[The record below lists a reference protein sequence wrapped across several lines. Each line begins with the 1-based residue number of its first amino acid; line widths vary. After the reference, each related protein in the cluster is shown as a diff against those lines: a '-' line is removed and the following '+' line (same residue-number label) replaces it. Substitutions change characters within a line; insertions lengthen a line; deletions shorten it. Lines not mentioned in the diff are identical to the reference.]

1 MYETH
6 IKTALWWAYD
16 IPGNLGWIL
25 YLAGLGKFLVNGGIT
40 AHLPA
45 AVLLTVPALCM
56 LIGIAELIGE
66 RICKLDR
73 KLPAIRL
80 WRGFGSLTC
89 GGLAGAVL
97 SALTLH
103 SNLSTANGILMLA
116 GGVLCF
122 VFAGLIAVSFK
133 KSEVVDPDDRHI

>member
-1 MYETH
+1 MYESN
-6 IKTALWWAYD
+6 IKNALWWAYD

-73 KLPAIRL
+73 KLPAIRF
-80 WRGFGSLTC
+80 WRGFGSLTA
-89 GGLAGAVL
+89 GGLSGAIL
-97 SALTLH
+97 SAVTLR
-103 SNLSTANGILMLA
+103 NNFSTANGILMR
-116 GGVLCF
+116 C
-122 VFAGLIAVSFK
+122 ISTK
-133 KSEVVDPDDRHI
+133 